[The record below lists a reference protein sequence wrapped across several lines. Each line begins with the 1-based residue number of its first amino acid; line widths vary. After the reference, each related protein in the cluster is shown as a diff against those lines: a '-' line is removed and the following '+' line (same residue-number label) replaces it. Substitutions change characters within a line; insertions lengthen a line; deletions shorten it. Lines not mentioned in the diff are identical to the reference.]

1 MRVHHGEMAAPEIPK
16 NGGASPDGTRARL
29 VSAAEKLFA
38 ERGIDGVSLR
48 EINRASGAR
57 NAVAVQYHFDDRAG
71 VVRAVLAKHY
81 PAVEALRH
89 EMLDEYE
96 SGDSDLRTLAGCLVR
111 PLAAKL
117 ADPDGGPHYLRIHAE
132 LVNRP
137 TSTERRPDPASDPR
151 DSIQRWRTLVGP
163 FLGEDAERL
172 HRRFTV
178 IRFSAAEIGRRA
190 SYGPRHD
197 DRLFVSHLVDL
208 VTALLVAPSSAETL
222 SMADE
227 RDEARRAR
235 RGTRREGPR
244 PSP

>member
-1 MRVHHGEMAAPEIPK
+1 MQPQA
-16 NGGASPDGTRARL
+16 DGTRARL
-29 VSAAEKLFA
+29 ISAAEKLFA

-71 VVRAVLAKHY
+71 VVRAIIAKHR

-89 EMLDEYE
+89 ELLDHYE
-96 SGDSDLRTLAGCLVR
+96 AEGRRDLWTLAGCLVR
-111 PLAAKL
+111 PLASKL
-117 ADPDGGPHYLRIHAE
+117 SDLDGGPEYLRIHAE
-132 LVNRP
+132 LVNGTTTTDRLAEAAVDP
-137 TSTERRPDPASDPR
+137 T

-190 SYGPRHD
+190 TSGPRQD
-197 DRLFVSHLVDL
+197 DRLFVSHLTDL
-208 VTALLVAPSSAETL
+208 VTALLLAPSSEETL
-222 SMADE
+222 RLADD
-227 RDEARRAR
+227 RDAARQRRRA
-235 RGTRREGPR
+235 TRTGR
-244 PSP
+244 SAAS